1 MTDLFH
7 IFCAIIIVLL
17 LLYFEIIVDN
27 RYLFLVYV
35 LAILL
40 ILLNV
45 CCVVQ
50 SPKGSSLHWGF
61 SPGPS
66 FCKTD
71 ALPLSYRG
79 LTGVIYITLYT
90 DTTDITSITDIIADI
105 TMSIIDILLIP
116 PIVLILF
123 MEAIL

>member
-1 MTDLFH
+1 M
-7 IFCAIIIVLL
+7 
-17 LLYFEIIVDN
+17 LYFEIIVDN
-27 RYLFLVYV
+27 SYLFLVYV
-35 LAILL
+35 VAILL

-50 SPKGSSLHWGF
+50 SPKGSSLHWGL

-66 FCKTD
+66 VWKTD

-79 LTGVIYITLYT
+79 LTGVICITLYT

-105 TMSIIDILLIP
+105 TMSIIVILLIP
-116 PIVLILF
+116 LIVLMLL
-123 MEAIL
+123 MEAICCHNTVSVLL